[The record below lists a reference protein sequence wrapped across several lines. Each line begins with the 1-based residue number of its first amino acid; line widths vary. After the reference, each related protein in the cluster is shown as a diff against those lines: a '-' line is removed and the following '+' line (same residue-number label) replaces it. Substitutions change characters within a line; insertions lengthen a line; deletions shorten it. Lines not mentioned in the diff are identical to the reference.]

1 MSKYRTTFV
10 KGRNGQT
17 VYAVEEQNPETKE
30 WAVLKVFNNRESAE
44 DEKQT
49 LEMYGKR
56 VKSENKGLK
65 ARANEWTE
73 IYLRTLRVQL
83 RFNHTQCG

>member
-1 MSKYRTTFV
+1 MSKYRTNLI

-30 WAVLKVFNNRESAE
+30 WAVLKVFNNRESA
-44 DEKQT
+44 DNEKQT

-56 VKSENKGLK
+56 VKSEK
-65 ARANEWTE
+65 
-73 IYLRTLRVQL
+73 
-83 RFNHTQCG
+83 

>member
-1 MSKYRTTFV
+1 MKYRTTLV

-56 VKSENKGLK
+56 VKSEK
-65 ARANEWTE
+65 
-73 IYLRTLRVQL
+73 
-83 RFNHTQCG
+83 

>member
-1 MSKYRTTFV
+1 MSKYRTTLV

-17 VYAVEEQNPETKE
+17 NYAVEEQNEQGE
-30 WAVLKVFNNRESAE
+30 WTTIKVFTTRKAAE

-56 VKSENKGLK
+56 VKSEK
-65 ARANEWTE
+65 
-73 IYLRTLRVQL
+73 
-83 RFNHTQCG
+83 

>member
-1 MSKYRTTFV
+1 MKYRTTLV

-30 WAVLKVFNNRESAE
+30 WAVLKVFNNRDAAE

-49 LEMYGKR
+49 LEMYGK
-56 VKSENKGLK
+56 KK
-65 ARANEWTE
+65 
-73 IYLRTLRVQL
+73 
-83 RFNHTQCG
+83 